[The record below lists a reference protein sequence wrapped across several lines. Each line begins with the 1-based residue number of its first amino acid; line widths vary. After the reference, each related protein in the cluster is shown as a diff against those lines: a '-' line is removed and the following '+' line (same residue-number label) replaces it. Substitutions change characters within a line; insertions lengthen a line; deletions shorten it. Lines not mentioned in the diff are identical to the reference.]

1 MAWDAGRAG
10 ALPQAEGVPSRPVP
24 VVACM
29 EPIVVAYIEEV
40 RATAMVSVKRLWYH
54 LTEPSPLL
62 QSADERRQARL
73 VAGMFLL
80 CAVVGAACE
89 VYVLISLPH
98 IAAQET
104 IWVIVTAIG
113 LLVICYVI
121 SRTRH
126 FKFASI
132 LGLLVAQFSFLF
144 LLVRQ
149 NEGRLVLMEFGLV
162 IVLVASMLL
171 SLKATL
177 LFIMLN
183 TSIYLLVAWLFPL
196 PHPFQQLFLLT
207 LGAYVIVAGLIVL
220 SGWHRR
226 LLEQDRQAVVRASE
240 ARLRAL
246 MDALPDM
253 VAHLSAQG
261 ELLSVRIPEHF
272 GVHNGYAVRPPGP
285 ALAEELRARLESGV
299 QQALQG
305 HELKTQEF
313 DLPLAGRVL
322 TCEARFS
329 RLNSQEVLAAIRD
342 ITERKQAEAQNMQL
356 LREVSEHREQ
366 LRQLAQ
372 RLSEVQEAER
382 RRLANELHDQVGQNL
397 GALGLNLSIIR
408 SQVRNL
414 CTEES
419 SLVKRLTDSMEL
431 VEQITERIR
440 NVMSELRPMVLDDY
454 GLVDGLEWYAGRLAV
469 RSGLR
474 IHVSQEGILPE
485 LPDTVVNGL
494 FRIAQ
499 EALANVVRH
508 AEAQQVTIQIEG
520 DPGQVC
526 MTITDDGCGFQPRR
540 GSHESGENGWGL
552 LIMQERAVAIGGQ
565 VEIRSTPGHGTQVK
579 VTIPL
584 KGEHP

>member
-1 MAWDAGRAG
+1 
-10 ALPQAEGVPSRPVP
+10 
-24 VVACM
+24 
-29 EPIVVAYIEEV
+29 
-40 RATAMVSVKRLWYH
+40 MVSVKRLWYH

-80 CAVVGAACE
+80 CSVVGFLCE
-89 VYVLISLPH
+89 LYVLFFLPE
-98 IAAQET
+98 IAEQRSRWS
-104 IWVIVTAIG
+104 ILFGIFI
-113 LLVICYVI
+113 LFICYLF
-121 SRTRH
+121 SRTPHYHR
-126 FKFASI
+126 ASE
-132 LGLLVAQFSFLF
+132 LGLITGNSTFFY
-144 LLVRQ
+144 LLIQQ
-149 NEGRLVLMEFGLV
+149 NEGRLAMMIFGLA
-162 IVLVASMLL
+162 IVLLAS
-171 SLKATL
+171 L
-177 LFIMLN
+177 LFSQRSTIVLIAAN
-183 TSIYLLVAWLFPL
+183 TLGCLAVAWLFPL

-220 SGWHRR
+220 SVWHRR

-474 IHVSQEGILPE
+474 THVSQEGILPE

-540 GSHESGENGWGL
+540 GSRESGENGWGL